1 MDHAVCGPYIKKILR
16 NCNFKFNSA
25 EPCSKMF
32 DPSLSGEFAPWT
44 ELEIESAINITWVS
58 SGSEFFGWT
67 FASYYLAQAGFQ
79 FDALSTAPDLLIF

>member
-44 ELEIESAINITWVS
+44 ELEIESAINIT
-58 SGSEFFGWT
+58 
-67 FASYYLAQAGFQ
+67 
-79 FDALSTAPDLLIF
+79 